1 MVRRILAEAIADDHK
16 SLAHWVLRIQQ
27 GNAMRI
33 DSRLQAS
40 THRIFLRM
48 ALSLLAITAPTA
60 ICMAATTIDLSS
72 EASRS
77 ASNDLGRAT
86 VFSESH
92 GNNPGEVSRY
102 VNGQIAAALKLAH
115 AYPSVKTQSGNS
127 STYPTYGKTNKI
139 EGWQMRS
146 EIVLESSDTAA
157 LSELLGKLQN
167 NALGVSGLLFLPAA
181 ETRKKAENEALLDA
195 LAAFKNRAKLV
206 AEALGGSYRIKQ
218 LSLGGYRRPITPLA
232 RGNTF
237 AAEAAV
243 AMPVESGESQI
254 SITVSG
260 QIELSD

>member
-1 MVRRILAEAIADDHK
+1 
-16 SLAHWVLRIQQ
+16 
-27 GNAMRI
+27 MRI
-33 DSRLQAS
+33 ASHGKHAQA
-40 THRIFLRM
+40 HPGFL
-48 ALSLLAITAPTA
+48 LTTLLLLALTGAAVP
-60 ICMAATTIDLSS
+60 CLAATVIDLSS

-77 ASNDLGRAT
+77 ASNDMARAT

-92 GNNPGEVSRY
+92 GSNPSEVSRY

-115 AYPSVKTQSGNS
+115 AYPTVKAQSGNT
-127 STYPTYGKTNKI
+127 STYPTYGKASKI

-146 EIVLESSDTAA
+146 EIALESNDTVA

-167 NALGVSGLLFLPAA
+167 NALGVSALLFLPAP

-195 LAAFKNRAKLV
+195 LAAFKSRAKLV

-218 LSLGGYRRPITPLA
+218 LSLGGYRRPVTPLA
-232 RGNTF
+232 RGNAF
-237 AAEAAV
+237 ATEAA

-260 QIELSD
+260 QIELAD